1 MKQKQTSISQL
12 DILILLKIISLW
24 GKDWYQSDLAKSLG
38 ISQSEVSKSLHRL
51 KIAWLLTPNNKYSF
65 VMRDNVLE
73 FLKYGIRYVYPQWP
87 GAIVR
92 GIPTAHS
99 SPVMKNEIASNDHFV
114 WPYAKGTI
122 KGQSIIPLYH
132 TVPEAA
138 LTDNNLYQLLALVDA
153 IRIGNARD
161 KQLSFEK
168 LEKRILLGEYNN

>member
-1 MKQKQTSISQL
+1 MKLKQTVISPL

-24 GKDWYQSDLAKSLG
+24 GKDWYQTDIAKSLG

-51 KIAWLLTPNNKYSF
+51 KISWLLAPNTSTV
-65 VMRDNVLE
+65 VMSENVLE
-73 FLKYGIRYVYPQWP
+73 FLKHGIRFVYPQWP

-99 SPVMKNEIASNDHFV
+99 SSVLKNEIISNDHFV
-114 WPYAKGTI
+114 WPYAKGTV

-132 TVPEAA
+132 TVPKAV

-161 KQLSFEK
+161 KKISFKK